1 MAEARWAM
9 AGRVLLGGLLITAA
23 SVAADS
29 RPAAVSASTT
39 EVTISARLIT
49 DKESVLKAVGSD
61 LKRQYV
67 IVELTVTPRGGY
79 PVAISREDFLL
90 RSERDNERGTADS
103 PDRVAG
109 AAVLVLGSTGGSR
122 PVYSQSGE
130 PVFVGGVPGVPGAGP
145 PRRVGTQDNT
155 FGSGA
160 TGGGESTVTAAAAS
174 KDKPTPLLAT
184 LQQKELP
191 LGEASKP
198 VTGFLYFPVDPQQKT
213 KNFHL
218 HYKGA
223 GGSCELRFK

>member
-1 MAEARWAM
+1 M
-9 AGRVLLGGLLITAA
+9 AGWVLVGALLLTAV
-23 SVAADS
+23 SWAADS
-29 RPAAVSASTT
+29 SSAAVSASTS
-39 EVTISARLIT
+39 ELTISARVIV
-49 DKESVLKAVGSD
+49 DKEAVVKAVGSD

-79 PVAISREDFLL
+79 PVTISRDDFLL

-103 PDRVAG
+103 PDRVTG
-109 AAVLVLGSTGGSR
+109 PAVLVLGSTGGGR

-130 PVFVGGVPGVPGAGP
+130 PVFVGGVPGVPGSGR
-145 PRRVGTQDNT
+145 PRRIGTQDNT

-160 TGGGESTVTAAAAS
+160 TGGGGESTVAASTS
-174 KDKPTPLLAT
+174 KDKPSPLIAT

-198 VTGFLYFPVDPQQKT
+198 VSGYLYFPVDPQQKT

-223 GGSCELRFK
+223 GGSCELKFK